1 MPAQHEVL
9 HVISDQARR
18 GAQTFAV
25 QLVSELNRAS
35 SLPRS
40 RLVALEPSS
49 GVIWPVEALGSTA
62 RSPET
67 LRTLRREFNGAS
79 VVVAHGSTTLA
90 ACAVAGVDKPTQW
103 IYRNIGDPT
112 VWGSV
117 RGAQVRIGLPL
128 RRAAGVTALYEGARE
143 YLIDRYRLHPDKVV
157 MVPNAVPLFSLPS
170 RHDREQARRSLG
182 LTADLRWVS
191 FVGSLTEE
199 KGILHAIQAIA
210 VDNDLGLLVAGDG
223 VQRDEATELAER
235 VAPRRVRFLGVT
247 DKPLQVMAATEA
259 LILPSRTEGLPG
271 VAIEA
276 GLSGLPV
283 VATKVGGIPELV
295 LDGVTGVLVD
305 QPAPDELVAGMR
317 VAMNNAARMGTAA
330 RDHCQTNYTMERVA
344 EQWGELLRRVVEM
357 QS

>member
-1 MPAQHEVL
+1 MSAQKEVL

-35 SLPRS
+35 SVPRS
-40 RLVALEPSS
+40 RLLALEPSS
-49 GVIWPVEALGSTA
+49 GVIWPVESLGSAA
-62 RSPET
+62 RSPAT
-67 LRTLRREFNGAS
+67 LLALRREFNGAS

-90 ACAVAGVDKPTQW
+90 ACAVAGAGRPTRW
-103 IYRNIGDPT
+103 VYRNIGDPT

-128 RRAAGVTALYEGARE
+128 RLAAGVTALYEGARE
-143 YLIDRYRLHPDKVV
+143 YLIDRYRLRPDRVV
-157 MVPNAVPLFSLPS
+157 VVPNAVPLFDLPS
-170 RHDREQARRSLG
+170 HHDRDQARGELG

-199 KGILHAIQAIA
+199 KGILQAIQAIA
-210 VDNDLGLLVAGDG
+210 VDKGLGLLVAGDG
-223 VQRDEATELAER
+223 VQHNEAAELAER

-247 DKPLQVMAATEA
+247 DKPLQAMAATEA

-283 VATKVGGIPELV
+283 VATKVGGVPELV

-305 QPAPDELVAGMR
+305 QPSPEELAAGIRM
-317 VAMNNAARMGTAA
+317 ALNDSARMGAAA

-344 EQWGELLRRVVEM
+344 VQWGSLLHSVA
-357 QS
+357 SS